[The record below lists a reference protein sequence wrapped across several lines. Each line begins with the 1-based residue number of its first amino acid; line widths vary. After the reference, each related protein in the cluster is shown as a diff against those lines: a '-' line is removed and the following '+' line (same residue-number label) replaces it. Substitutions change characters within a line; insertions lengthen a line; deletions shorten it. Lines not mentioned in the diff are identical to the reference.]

1 MTQTRIRTALMD
13 SSIKVEAREGLDKFT
28 TRSIASECDLHDAYI
43 YRYFIDKDDL
53 LKKAFL
59 REDRVLTEKIMSNA
73 GVFEMEGLSFRER
86 LRAMWMPA
94 WEHLMENPDVC
105 KFYVRYYYSVHYEND
120 AIEEFKANNLELKRK
135 FASLLPDGTDVEM
148 IFQYNVDTLLHLAM
162 KVTSGEIENTEDMPE
177 RVFHLL
183 YSVNMAFVQQQAS

>member
-1 MTQTRIRTALMD
+1 MD
-13 SSIKVEAREGLDKFT
+13 SSIKVEAREGLDKLT

-86 LRAMWMPA
+86 LRAM
-94 WEHLMENPDVC
+94 
-105 KFYVRYYYSVHYEND
+105 
-120 AIEEFKANNLELKRK
+120 
-135 FASLLPDGTDVEM
+135 
-148 IFQYNVDTLLHLAM
+148 
-162 KVTSGEIENTEDMPE
+162 
-177 RVFHLL
+177 
-183 YSVNMAFVQQQAS
+183 

>member
-1 MTQTRIRTALMD
+1 
-13 SSIKVEAREGLDKFT
+13 
-28 TRSIASECDLHDAYI
+28 
-43 YRYFIDKDDL
+43 
-53 LKKAFL
+53 
-59 REDRVLTEKIMSNA
+59 
-73 GVFEMEGLSFRER
+73 
-86 LRAMWMPA
+86 MPA